1 MNNRQSQAV
10 VGNQLEKRKWRDIKV
25 GDMVRLENNEFVT
38 VRDVFLHLIRW
49 IFLSL
54 SLVAQADIVLIS
66 TSEPN
71 GLCFI
76 ETAEL
81 DGETNLKVRQ
91 ALEET
96 CGIKDDID
104 QLARFDGKNID
115 VFLLLRNDEGE
126 IRFLQRKSNSNHRIT
141 ISDDSKGI

>member
-1 MNNRQSQAV
+1 MNN
-10 VGNQLEKRKWRDIKV
+10 IKKTK
-25 GDMVRLENNEFVT
+25 DFS
-38 VRDVFLHLIRW
+38 I
-49 IFLSL
+49 
-54 SLVAQADIVLIS
+54 QADIVLVS

-96 CGIKDDID
+96 CHLLDNND
-104 QLARFDGKNID
+104 LLSNFDGRNI
-115 VFLLLRNDEGE
+115 L
-126 IRFLQRKSNSNHRIT
+126 K
-141 ISDDSKGI
+141 

>member
-1 MNNRQSQAV
+1 MERHQSWRHGSTNEQRIRY
-10 VGNQLEKRKWRDIKV
+10 GKSKKRLCWR
-25 GDMVRLENNEFVT
+25 
-38 VRDVFLHLIRW
+38 
-49 IFLSL
+49 IFSRFFFC
-54 SLVAQADIVLIS
+54 SFKADIVLIS

-96 CGIKDDID
+96 CELGENIEKLSD
-104 QLARFDGKNID
+104 FDGK
-115 VFLLLRNDEGE
+115 
-126 IRFLQRKSNSNHRIT
+126 S
-141 ISDDSKGI
+141 

>member
-1 MNNRQSQAV
+1 V
-10 VGNQLEKRKWRDIKV
+10 
-25 GDMVRLENNEFVT
+25 
-38 VRDVFLHLIRW
+38 
-49 IFLSL
+49 
-54 SLVAQADIVLIS
+54 S

-96 CGIKDDID
+96 CGLEDHID
-104 QLARFDGKNID
+104 QLSSFDGRERLKD
-115 VFLLLRNDEGE
+115 
-126 IRFLQRKSNSNHRIT
+126 
-141 ISDDSKGI
+141 

>member
-1 MNNRQSQAV
+1 M
-10 VGNQLEKRKWRDIKV
+10 
-25 GDMVRLENNEFVT
+25 
-38 VRDVFLHLIRW
+38 
-49 IFLSL
+49 
-54 SLVAQADIVLIS
+54 LIS

-96 CGIKDDID
+96 MEIGEDIEK
-104 QLARFDGKNID
+104 LSSFNGKSRVI
-115 VFLLLRNDEGE
+115 
-126 IRFLQRKSNSNHRIT
+126 Q
-141 ISDDSKGI
+141 

>member
-1 MNNRQSQAV
+1 V
-10 VGNQLEKRKWRDIKV
+10 
-25 GDMVRLENNEFVT
+25 
-38 VRDVFLHLIRW
+38 
-49 IFLSL
+49 
-54 SLVAQADIVLIS
+54 LVS

-96 CGIKDDID
+96 CHLLDNND
-104 QLARFDGKNID
+104 LLSNFDGRNI
-115 VFLLLRNDEGE
+115 L
-126 IRFLQRKSNSNHRIT
+126 K
-141 ISDDSKGI
+141 

>member
-1 MNNRQSQAV
+1 M
-10 VGNQLEKRKWRDIKV
+10 
-25 GDMVRLENNEFVT
+25 
-38 VRDVFLHLIRW
+38 
-49 IFLSL
+49 
-54 SLVAQADIVLIS
+54 LIS

-96 CGIKDDID
+96 CDIKDNID
-104 QLARFDGKNID
+104 SLSRFDGKILISSEKI
-115 VFLLLRNDEGE
+115 VLIKSTIFSVQL
-126 IRFLQRKSNSNHRIT
+126 KSNSKRRTT
-141 ISDDSKGI
+141 ISDVSKAIYRGKAKLIH

>member
-1 MNNRQSQAV
+1 MN
-10 VGNQLEKRKWRDIKV
+10 L
-25 GDMVRLENNEFVT
+25 LF
-38 VRDVFLHLIRW
+38 F
-49 IFLSL
+49 F
-54 SLVAQADIVLIS
+54 QADIVLIS

-96 CGIKDDID
+96 MEIGEDINK
-104 QLARFDGKNID
+104 LSSFDGRI
-115 VFLLLRNDEGE
+115 V
-126 IRFLQRKSNSNHRIT
+126 SNSNWIVFKYLL
-141 ISDDSKGI
+141 I

>member
-1 MNNRQSQAV
+1 
-10 VGNQLEKRKWRDIKV
+10 
-25 GDMVRLENNEFVT
+25 
-38 VRDVFLHLIRW
+38 
-49 IFLSL
+49 
-54 SLVAQADIVLIS
+54 VLIS

-96 CGIKDDID
+96 MEIGEDIEK
-104 QLARFDGKNID
+104 LSSFDGRDRKFQFKIFNFI
-115 VFLLLRNDEGE
+115 FL
-126 IRFLQRKSNSNHRIT
+126 I
-141 ISDDSKGI
+141 

>member
-1 MNNRQSQAV
+1 
-10 VGNQLEKRKWRDIKV
+10 
-25 GDMVRLENNEFVT
+25 
-38 VRDVFLHLIRW
+38 
-49 IFLSL
+49 
-54 SLVAQADIVLIS
+54 VLIS

-96 CGIKDDID
+96 CDLEDHID
-104 QLARFDGKNID
+104 RLSSFDG
-115 VFLLLRNDEGE
+115 RNMK
-126 IRFLQRKSNSNHRIT
+126 IK
-141 ISDDSKGI
+141 ISF

>member
-1 MNNRQSQAV
+1 M
-10 VGNQLEKRKWRDIKV
+10 
-25 GDMVRLENNEFVT
+25 
-38 VRDVFLHLIRW
+38 
-49 IFLSL
+49 
-54 SLVAQADIVLIS
+54 LIS

-96 CGIKDDID
+96 CDLEDHID
-104 QLARFDGKNID
+104 RLSSFDG
-115 VFLLLRNDEGE
+115 RNMK
-126 IRFLQRKSNSNHRIT
+126 IK
-141 ISDDSKGI
+141 ISF

>member
-1 MNNRQSQAV
+1 
-10 VGNQLEKRKWRDIKV
+10 
-25 GDMVRLENNEFVT
+25 
-38 VRDVFLHLIRW
+38 
-49 IFLSL
+49 
-54 SLVAQADIVLIS
+54 LIS

-96 CGIKDDID
+96 IGLEDHID
-104 QLARFDGKNID
+104 RLSGFDGRETTSYIIF
-115 VFLLLRNDEGE
+115 FLL
-126 IRFLQRKSNSNHRIT
+126 Q
-141 ISDDSKGI
+141 

>member
-1 MNNRQSQAV
+1 V
-10 VGNQLEKRKWRDIKV
+10 
-25 GDMVRLENNEFVT
+25 
-38 VRDVFLHLIRW
+38 
-49 IFLSL
+49 
-54 SLVAQADIVLIS
+54 LVS

-96 CGIKDDID
+96 CDLVDHID
-104 QLARFDGKNID
+104 QLSTFDGMKD
-115 VFLLLRNDEGE
+115 
-126 IRFLQRKSNSNHRIT
+126 
-141 ISDDSKGI
+141 

>member
-1 MNNRQSQAV
+1 MVQLTNN
-10 VGNQLEKRKWRDIKV
+10 D
-25 GDMVRLENNEFVT
+25 FVT
-38 VRDVFLHLIRW
+38 VRNLNKKKIFKLCEW
-49 IFLSL
+49 IFK
-54 SLVAQADIVLIS
+54 ADIVLIS

-96 CGIKDDID
+96 CEIGDDINK
-104 QLARFDGKNID
+104 LSSFDGRDIKFRD
-115 VFLLLRNDEGE
+115 FS
-126 IRFLQRKSNSNHRIT
+126 F
-141 ISDDSKGI
+141 